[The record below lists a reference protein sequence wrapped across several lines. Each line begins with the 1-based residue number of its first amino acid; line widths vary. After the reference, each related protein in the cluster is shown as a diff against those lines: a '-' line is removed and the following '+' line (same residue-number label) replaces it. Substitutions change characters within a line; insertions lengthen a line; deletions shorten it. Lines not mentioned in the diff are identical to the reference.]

1 MKIKNRI
8 FPTTSDVIYPSAS
21 LVVDAVG
28 LAHPKSLNHFENSS
42 LFDVRIWIVN
52 GESCVK
58 SNGD

>member
-28 LAHPKSLNHFENSS
+28 LAHPKSLNHCRKQFALRCTYLDCKRRVLRE
-42 LFDVRIWIVN
+42 VEW
-52 GESCVK
+52 
-58 SNGD
+58 